1 MPTVDDCP
9 SILHL
14 SPRGGERFPQGLTKA
29 GGAEMRNMP
38 MGRALRVGIV
48 AEESRGRAIREVLL
62 TGLQGAASGARTLN
76 ISPEDVRIDVL
87 TDVPR
92 VREALH
98 DWTADVLVVDP
109 AHVNRNEELLVG
121 LAECAA
127 AIGALRMR
135 IVLCANTC
143 PASLQG
149 LHALML
155 RRIEC
160 SLVVEGVDETHLARE
175 VAAAAVVGPAVWS
188 LLQPLHEGLDRLPVA
203 IQAAWRGAIVGGAS
217 MNVKVIAYR
226 ARVSR
231 RTLERWHER
240 VALPTPGELLH
251 RVQMSRARVLQ
262 AGDGVGDRAHAV
274 GHQRKV

>member
-1 MPTVDDCP
+1 M
-9 SILHL
+9 
-14 SPRGGERFPQGLTKA
+14 RGVP
-29 GGAEMRNMP
+29 GGRV
-38 MGRALRVGIV
+38 LRVGIV
-48 AEESRGRAIREVLL
+48 AEESRGRAIGEVLL
-62 TGLQGAASGARTLN
+62 AGLQGSVSGIPTGDIGPQDLRV
-76 ISPEDVRIDVL
+76 EVF
-87 TDVPR
+87 PR
-92 VREALH
+92 VRLLREAPH
-98 DWTADVLVVDP
+98 GGAANVIVVDP
-109 AHVNRNEELLVG
+109 AHVIRDEELVVG
-121 LAECAA
+121 VAECVA
-127 AIGALRMR
+127 AIGVLGTR
-135 IVLCANTC
+135 IVLYADAS

-188 LLQPLHEGLDRLPVA
+188 LLQQLHEGLDRLPVA

-240 VALPTPGELLH
+240 VALPAPGELLH
-251 RVQMSRARVLQ
+251 TVQMSRARVLQ
-262 AGDGVGDRAHAV
+262 AGDGMVDRAQAV